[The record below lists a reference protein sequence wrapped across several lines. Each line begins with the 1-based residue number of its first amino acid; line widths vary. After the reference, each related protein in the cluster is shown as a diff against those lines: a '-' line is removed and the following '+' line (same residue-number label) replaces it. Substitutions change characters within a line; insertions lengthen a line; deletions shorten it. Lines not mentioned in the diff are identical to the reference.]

1 VLENWDALLP
11 RFVKVFPQE
20 YKRVL
25 GVTREAEQALGPPP
39 PAAEPVAQEVLR
51 G

>member
-1 VLENWDALLP
+1 MLR

-25 GVTREAEQALGPPP
+25 GVPGKSQA
-39 PAAEPVAQEVLR
+39 VAR